1 MFPSDVLFRTKR
13 EGVLDLYELLDVLI
27 SSTVLFVVSICFS
40 LYVDEARHGLL
51 ASRSF
56 H

>member
-27 SSTVLFVVSICFS
+27 SSSVLFVVSICFLS
-40 LYVDEARHGLL
+40 MSMKLDTGC
-51 ASRSF
+51 
-56 H
+56 